1 MNDIFAKRPDDRED
15 AFELGARLSPGKLIT
30 LLPVGLAREPELNIL
45 ISEGRRS
52 ESAEM
57 RGERR

>member
-1 MNDIFAKRPDDRED
+1 MTFLQNGLMTERMPLSRVT
-15 AFELGARLSPGKLIT
+15 RLSPEKLIT
-30 LLPVGLAREPELNIL
+30 LLPVGLDREPELNTL

-52 ESAEM
+52 ESAEK